1 MWQSQRRSVTFGGM
15 EVRRA
20 TTEEEPILSKP
31 PSGASDDLSDLPALV
46 PVGCPLCGGSDCECG
61 ETRLDTVR
69 LQTAGL
75 L

>member
-1 MWQSQRRSVTFGGM
+1 ML
-15 EVRRA
+15 A